1 MGCMEKL
8 AVVETFLLRIC
19 NQIKLG
25 MWGVEA
31 EASLPRNHPSR
42 LFPLIWQKQHH
53 WHSLVSC
60 TTMVFSP
67 CTHTKDSNVGHTRY
81 LVCGPEMYLV
91 EDAFWA
97 SSSTKDAVLYCALFH
112 DLVII
117 QKTFAFCFLLDNTT
131 VKNKPNHSCT
141 NPWQHRY
148 DTPGIEMQFCLM
160 WLGCGLAASDV
171 PLQVDVSYTVIA
183 IKHGGRP

>member
-1 MGCMEKL
+1 MFKIQAKETVATSPPSLPYTRLRSNPATVKFMGCMEKL
-8 AVVETFLLRIC
+8 AVVETLLSRIC

-97 SSSTKDAVLYCALFH
+97 SSSTKM
-112 DLVII
+112 
-117 QKTFAFCFLLDNTT
+117 
-131 VKNKPNHSCT
+131 
-141 NPWQHRY
+141 QHC
-148 DTPGIEMQFCLM
+148 IVHFFMI
-160 WLGCGLAASDV
+160 S
-171 PLQVDVSYTVIA
+171 
-183 IKHGGRP
+183 